1 MDKDSKGA
9 NKEKF
14 QRVHLQED
22 LGEELTR
29 PQLSYWKDAWIRLT
43 KNKGAIAGLIVIVF
57 IVLLALIGPLMNDYS
72 MEEANYDAAYLPA
85 KVKGLEWLGLDGLQT
100 YEVQGKSEEEALK
113 RGLESYDIEE
123 KYVENVEI
131 VQEPSE
137 DNDNYYTVA
146 MEVDIY
152 AARGQEDSYY
162 WFGTDS
168 MGRDLWTRIWKG
180 TQISLYI
187 GILAAMIDMIVGVLY
202 GGISGYY
209 GGRVDN
215 YMQRVI
221 EVLSGIPN
229 LVVVILMIMLLDP
242 GLLAITI
249 ALTITGWIG
258 MARIVRGQVLKL
270 KNQEFVL
277 AARTLGANDKRILMK
292 HLIPN
297 VTSVIIINTMF
308 TIPSAIFFESF
319 LSFIGLG
326 LQPPVASLG
335 TLIDTAFDDYRVYP
349 YMLLFPAVI
358 ISLLMIGFNILADG
372 LRDALDPKMRK

>member
-1 MDKDSKGA
+1 MDKDHNYNPEQFERIQLKDDA
-9 NKEKF
+9 
-14 QRVHLQED
+14 
-22 LGEELTR
+22 GEQLTR
-29 PQLSYWKDAWIRLT
+29 PQISYWKDAWLRLR
-43 KNKGAIAGLIVIVF
+43 KNKGAIIGLFVLAF
-57 IVLLALIGPLMNDYS
+57 IILLALVGPFMNKYEFDDP
-72 MEEANYDAAYLPA
+72 NYDLAYMPP
-85 KVKGLEWLGLDGLQT
+85 KVQGLEWLGLDGKQT
-100 YEVQGKSEEEALK
+100 YEVQGSTKEDAIT
-113 RGLESYDIEE
+113 RGLEGYEIDEE
-123 KYVENVEI
+123 FLLD
-131 VQEPSE
+131 SE
-137 DNDNYYTVA
+137 VILPAEESDNGYMTVA

-152 AARGQEDSYY
+152 AARGLEDEYY

-187 GILAAMIDMIVGVLY
+187 GLLAALIDMVVGVLY

-209 GGRVDN
+209 GGRTDN
-215 YMQRVI
+215 VMQRII
-221 EVLSGIPN
+221 EILSGIPN
-229 LVVVILMIMLLDP
+229 LVVVILFIMLLDP
-242 GLLAITI
+242 GLIAITI

-270 KNQEFVL
+270 KNQEFIL

-308 TIPSAIFFESF
+308 TIPSAIFFEAF

-326 LQPPVASLG
+326 LQPPYASLG
-335 TLIDTAFDDYRVYP
+335 TLIDTAFDDYRVFP

-372 LRDALDPKMRK
+372 MRDALDPKMRR